1 MPSTRSAA
9 MPSFL
14 PSGTVFHGGQLGATS
29 GRPGYNLMNGLL
41 NLALAFNKAI
51 LLGRFFSRLL
61 CNPWLRTFAMQG

>member
-1 MPSTRSAA
+1 
-9 MPSFL
+9 
-14 PSGTVFHGGQLGATS
+14 
-29 GRPGYNLMNGLL
+29 MNGLL